1 MKEKSTTNSIS
12 QLIPLAKC
20 HFFLMAAV
28 TLLMLFTTASCSND
42 DGSSNLNYRTM
53 LPNRADVV
61 GSQSLILSPGAQTRA
76 DDDEYYAFQEAGLY
90 KMDEDGNVSAVGIF
104 MSDEGGTL
112 EKEGRIIPNN
122 LTKLNDRFI
131 LLSGCSIKFDF
142 DTPYYNNTI
151 TLNYDIIVDLTTGK
165 IYKFD
170 NFKSF
175 SRDGVYSRMV
185 SDSRF
190 LIWGLP
196 YSKILGELNI
206 DNETATYRQL
216 TNDEGKGFINPKEY
230 GYVNQLPNGVI
241 LSQACFMNGTDYIQY
256 YYDTMGI
263 LYPNGGYDYLQ
274 DLCKADF
281 YYVLKDK
288 AAIASLDRV
297 GKGLDFSL
305 SFIEFGNSSNDIKVI
320 PADKFF
326 FESPD
331 LSFFDNLGYYETDN
345 SIILSIGRYYFRECR
360 IIIFN
365 KQSNKLSE
373 FTPSFS
379 EKMIIYPYAYYNG
392 RVWDIFAEEG
402 AQGVKA
408 LWINPDTRES
418 GSFDLDLQGVDV
430 DKIERYYDSGKVVIY
445 GTRRS
450 DTAYVVA
457 TLDLETEKTKIE
469 FSIPKKETITLIPL
483 N

>member
-1 MKEKSTTNSIS
+1 MKEKT
-12 QLIPLAKC
+12 LAKC
-20 HFFLMAAV
+20 HFFLITAV
-28 TLLMLFTTASCSND
+28 TLLMLFTSVSCSD
-42 DGSSNLNYRTM
+42 DSSNFNYQTM
-53 LPNRADVV
+53 LPSRADVV
-61 GSQSLILSPGAQTRA
+61 GAQSLILSPGAQTRA
-76 DDDEYYAFQEAGLY
+76 DDEYYAFQEAGLY
-90 KMDEDGNVSAVGIF
+90 KVDENGNVSAVGIF
-104 MSDEGGTL
+104 MSNEGGTL
-112 EKEGRIIPNN
+112 EKEGRIIPKN
-122 LTKLNDRFI
+122 LTKLNDRFV
-131 LLSGCSIKFDF
+131 LLSSCSIKFD
-142 DTPYYNNTI
+142 YTI
-151 TLNYDIIVDLTTGK
+151 PLEYDIIVDLTTGK
-165 IYKFD
+165 IYKFN

-175 SRDGVYSRMV
+175 SHYGVYSRMV

-190 LIWGLP
+190 LIWSD
-196 YSKILGELNI
+196 YAKILGELNI

-216 TNDEGKGFINPKEY
+216 TNDEGKGFINPRGY

-241 LSQACFMNGTDYIQY
+241 LSQLSGHTADGTYLCDEE
-256 YYDTMGI
+256 MGI

-288 AAIASLDRV
+288 AAIASIDHKRN
-297 GKGLDFSL
+297 FSL
-305 SFIEFGNSSNDIKVI
+305 SFIEFGNSSNDTKVI
-320 PADKFF
+320 PTDKIV
-326 FESPD
+326 
-331 LSFFDNLGYYETDN
+331 LDNYGTVNQGYYETDN
-345 SIILSIGRYYFRECR
+345 SIILSIGDSYSYS

-379 EKMIIYPYAYYNG
+379 EQMDIYPYAYYKG
-392 RVWDIFAEEG
+392 RVWDIFTEKG

-469 FSIPKKETITLIPL
+469 FSIPEHETITLIPL